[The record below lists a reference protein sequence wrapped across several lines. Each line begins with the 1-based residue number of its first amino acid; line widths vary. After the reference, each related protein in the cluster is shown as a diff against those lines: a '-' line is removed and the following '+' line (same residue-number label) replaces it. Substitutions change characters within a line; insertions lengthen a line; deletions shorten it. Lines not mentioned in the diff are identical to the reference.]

1 MASVIKIPYTNKK
14 GQTKDYFAISYRDI
28 YGKQHTAGGRY
39 TKRADAEKHLHEY
52 ESTFGTENKITV
64 EELFNC
70 FWKKVNKYEPG
81 TQYNYKVYYN
91 RYFKDMEK
99 RRYKSLTVPMLQD
112 FFDKIEK
119 ESAYSAQYCLK
130 MFKAAVNNG
139 IKKQL
144 IKENNL
150 IYLDPIKLPVADKNR
165 HLNLKEANLLLDYAE
180 NNLSKE
186 GYTLIYIM
194 LGTGMRFGETAALN
208 KSDINLEDMT
218 LEVTKQFT
226 KGLLKYMLKTDS
238 SYRTVYFFD
247 DLAEVLSDYMK
258 DVEGEIL
265 FPNTKGTYINNDN
278 FRDRVWK
285 PFLNMVGI
293 KKRTRLHDLRGSYVD
308 IMLSKGVSPKFIQ
321 NNIGH
326 STMDMTL
333 GWYAKNNAE
342 MIEFARQK
350 GNEAFSTCNK
360 NVMIKPEPTKSNVI
374 PFPKRAC

>member
-1 MASVIKIPYTNKK
+1 
-14 GQTKDYFAISYRDI
+14 
-28 YGKQHTAGGRY
+28 
-39 TKRADAEKHLHEY
+39 
-52 ESTFGTENKITV
+52 
-64 EELFNC
+64 
-70 FWKKVNKYEPG
+70 
-81 TQYNYKVYYN
+81 
-91 RYFKDMEK
+91 
-99 RRYKSLTVPMLQD
+99 
-112 FFDKIEK
+112 
-119 ESAYSAQYCLK
+119 
-130 MFKAAVNNG
+130 
-139 IKKQL
+139 
-144 IKENNL
+144 
-150 IYLDPIKLPVADKNR
+150 
-165 HLNLKEANLLLDYAE
+165 
-180 NNLSKE
+180 
-186 GYTLIYIM
+186 
-194 LGTGMRFGETAALN
+194 
-208 KSDINLEDMT
+208 MT

-285 PFLNMVGI
+285 PLLNMVGI

>member
-1 MASVIKIPYTNKK
+1 
-14 GQTKDYFAISYRDI
+14 
-28 YGKQHTAGGRY
+28 
-39 TKRADAEKHLHEY
+39 
-52 ESTFGTENKITV
+52 
-64 EELFNC
+64 
-70 FWKKVNKYEPG
+70 
-81 TQYNYKVYYN
+81 
-91 RYFKDMEK
+91 
-99 RRYKSLTVPMLQD
+99 
-112 FFDKIEK
+112 
-119 ESAYSAQYCLK
+119 
-130 MFKAAVNNG
+130 
-139 IKKQL
+139 
-144 IKENNL
+144 
-150 IYLDPIKLPVADKNR
+150 
-165 HLNLKEANLLLDYAE
+165 
-180 NNLSKE
+180 
-186 GYTLIYIM
+186 
-194 LGTGMRFGETAALN
+194 
-208 KSDINLEDMT
+208 
-218 LEVTKQFT
+218 
-226 KGLLKYMLKTDS
+226 
-238 SYRTVYFFD
+238 
-247 DLAEVLSDYMK
+247 
-258 DVEGEIL
+258 L